1 MSDAK
6 QRSLTVNQVGYPLHG
21 GKCVISA
28 GKEGSFEV
36 INSDTGEVAYRGET
50 GHSQFDES
58 AGTAVCTGDFSAL
71 TTPGSYYVRL
81 GDEVSAPFLLSD
93 NPYAELQR
101 GLLKAFYLFRCGCD
115 LDETYAGP
123 WNHKACHL
131 ADGTVYDDPG
141 RKLESKGGWHDAGDY
156 GQYTGPGAKAVAD
169 LLLAY
174 EFYPQA
180 FTSQL
185 PIPESDDVTPDVL
198 HECRYELEWLF
209 KMQDNKTGGAFHK
222 LTTKHFP
229 DLNVMPEDDLADLYF
244 LPVSATAT
252 GCFAGVMAMASR
264 VYRQFD
270 GSFAD
275 RCLEA
280 ARAAW
285 QWLLDHPET
294 PGFKNPQD
302 VSTGEYGDEHDLDE
316 RYWAAA
322 ELFRT
327 TGDESYHRQFKAL
340 AAQQFPK
347 YELGWADMG
356 AYGSLA
362 YLVGNPVKADQ
373 TLYSQLKAGLLAE
386 ADKLTAISNAVGYGI
401 SLTPADYIWGSNMVV
416 MNRAMLLL
424 FAYRLT
430 ENTRYEESAIHHIHY
445 LMGRNPLDL
454 SYVTGFGDRP
464 VMHPHHRPSVGD
476 KVADPVPG
484 LVAGGPNRGLNDDC
498 MMEHLQGKAP
508 AQCFIDDEL
517 SYAGNE
523 VTIYWN
529 SPAVFVVSNFVK

>member
-1 MSDAK
+1 MSDTK
-6 QRSLTVNQVGYPLHG
+6 QRSLSVNQVGYPLHG
-21 GKCVISA
+21 EKCVISA
-28 GKEGSFEV
+28 GKEGTFEV

-58 AGTAVCTGDFSAL
+58 AGTELCAGDFSAL
-71 TTPGSYYVRL
+71 TAPGSYYVRL
-81 GDEVSAPFLLSD
+81 GDAVSAPFQLSD
-93 NPYAELQR
+93 NPYAELHR

-123 WNHKACHL
+123 WKHKACHL

-141 RKLESKGGWHDAGDY
+141 QKLDSTGGWHDAGDY
-156 GQYTGPGAKAVAD
+156 GQYTVPGAKAVAD

-174 EFYPQA
+174 EFYPRTFA
-180 FTSQL
+180 SQL
-185 PIPESDDVTPDVL
+185 PIPESDGVMPDVL

-209 KMQDNKTGGAFHK
+209 KMQDDKTGGAFHK
-222 LTTKHFP
+222 LTTKQFP

-275 RCLEA
+275 RCLKA
-280 ARAAW
+280 AKAAW

-302 VSTGEYGDEHDLDE
+302 VSTGEYGDGQDLDE

-327 TGDESYHRQFKAL
+327 TGDESYHLQFKAL

-356 AYGSLA
+356 AYGSIA
-362 YLVGNPVKADQ
+362 YLIGDSAMSDQ
-373 TLYSQLKAGLLAE
+373 TLYSQLKEGLLAE
-386 ADKLTAISNAVGYGI
+386 AYKLVAISSADGYGI

-424 FAYRLT
+424 IAFRLT
-430 ENTRYEESAIHHIHY
+430 GNTQFEDIAIHHVHY

-476 KVADPVPG
+476 NVAAPVPG

-529 SPAVFVVSNFVK
+529 SPAVFVVSHFVK